1 MTILKMLSG
10 GAANGL
16 INAVRESLRA
26 SSSCEIEGEFGA
38 VGGMFDRV
46 VAGEYVDVV
55 ILSKKLIQELASL
68 DLLIPETCFDLGEVV
83 TGFAVPLGH
92 IAPTLDTTDAVRNAL
107 LNSEAVYTADVKKAT
122 AGIHFQSVLAKLG
135 VLSNVEKSLRIFP
148 NGQTAMAA
156 MAKNKEPSAL
166 GCTQITE
173 ILNTPG
179 VDWVAPLP
187 VGLDLTTI
195 YSAGISKRSKNQ
207 AQALDLLGLL
217 TSPTTNETRK
227 KVGFS

>member
-1 MTILKMLSG
+1 MPILKMFSG

-16 INAVRESLRA
+16 INAVRENFKT
-26 SSSCEIEGEFGA
+26 SSSCDIVGEFGA

-46 VAGEYVDVV
+46 VAGESVDVV

-68 DLLIPETCFDLGEVV
+68 DLLIPETCCDLGEVV
-83 TGFAVPLGH
+83 TGFAIPSGC
-92 IAPTLDTTDAVRNAL
+92 IAPTLDTTDTVRDAL
-107 LNSEAVYTADVKKAT
+107 LNSEAIYTADVKKAT
-122 AGIHFQSVLAKLG
+122 AGIHFHGVLAKLG
-135 VLSNVEKSLRIFP
+135 IVANVEKSLRIFP

-156 MAKNKEPSAL
+156 MAENREPSAL

-187 VGLDLTTI
+187 EGLDLTTT
-195 YSAGISKRSKNQ
+195 YSAGIGRSSKSE
-207 AQALDLLGLL
+207 ALALELLSLL
-217 TSPTTNETRK
+217 TSSKINETRK

>member
-16 INAVRESLRA
+16 INAVRERLKA

-55 ILSKKLIQELASL
+55 ILSKKLIQELTSL
-68 DLLIPETCFDLGEVV
+68 GCLIPESCCDLGKVV
-83 TGFAVPLGH
+83 TGFAIPTGH
-92 IAPTLDTTDAVRNAL
+92 IAPTLDTTDAVRVAL
-107 LNSEAVYTADVKKAT
+107 LNSEAIYTADVNKAT
-122 AGIHFQSVLAKLG
+122 AGIHFYGVLTKLG
-135 VLSNVEKSLRIFP
+135 ILSSIEKSLRIFP

-179 VDWVAPLP
+179 VNWVAPLP
-187 VGLDLTTI
+187 AGLDLTTI
-195 YSAGISKRSKNQ
+195 YAAGISKRSKNQ
-207 AQALDLLGLL
+207 AQALKLLGLL
-217 TSPTTNETRK
+217 TSPTTDETRK
-227 KVGFS
+227 MVGFS